1 LDTLTHALLGA
12 LVAQAAAPRRSR
24 LSTRERLLLAGTAA
38 AFPDVD
44 FAGFLLDPLVF
55 LADWHQGPTH
65 SLLLMPLWA
74 LLLGGAF
81 VWLTRRTSAFV
92 EATLVCALALTS
104 HIVSDL
110 ITVYGTAILAPW
122 SDWRPALG
130 LAFVIDLLF
139 TGIVAVALILSL
151 RERNHRLVAR
161 VGLVVLC
168 GYVGTQVLLR
178 QQALDLARDYA
189 YLRGIENPEVAAL
202 PQPFSPF
209 NWTLL
214 VIDGDRYHRA
224 QVNLIGHPPP
234 VPDLIGLRP
243 LRTIAHAYRPPTEL
257 RWESVH
263 RWGTTDEQRTLTA
276 KLWQRPDFA
285 PFRRF
290 AAYPSLSRVHLRNGE
305 SCVWFTD
312 LRYDLPALPDTF
324 RYGFCRT
331 GPDQDWRLYRLRYFS
346 DDSRQPLLPMR
357 STPRHAPSV
366 SLR

>member
-1 LDTLTHALLGA
+1 MDTATHALLGA

-24 LSTRERLLLAGTAA
+24 LGTGERLVLAGAAA

-44 FAGFLLDPLVF
+44 FAGFLIDPLRF

-74 LLLGGAF
+74 LLLGGGF
-81 VWLTRRTSAFV
+81 VWLTGRTSAFV

-130 LAFVIDLLF
+130 FTFAMDPLF
-139 TGIVAVALILSL
+139 TGLVGLALLLSL
-151 RERNHRLVAR
+151 RARNLQWVAR
-161 VGLVVLC
+161 AGLIALC
-168 GYVGTQVLLR
+168 GYVGSQALLR
-178 QQALDLARDYA
+178 EQALNLAELHARQG
-189 YLRGIENPEVAAL
+189 GIENPEVAVL

-224 QVNLIGHPPP
+224 QANLVGHRPP

-243 LRTIAHAYRPPTEL
+243 LRALAESYRPPTEL
-257 RWESVH
+257 RWESLD
-263 RWGTTDEQRTLTA
+263 RWGATEEQRALA
-276 KLWQRPDFA
+276 QELWRRRDFA

-290 AAYPSLSRVHLRNGE
+290 AVYPSLSSVDLRDGE
-305 SCVWFTD
+305 TCVWFTD
-312 LRYDLPALPDTF
+312 LRYDLPTLPDTF

-331 GPDQDWRLYRLRYFS
+331 TPYQDWRLHRLRYFRE
-346 DDSRQPLLPMR
+346 DSRQPLR
-357 STPRHAPSV
+357 
-366 SLR
+366 